1 MIVYPMT
8 RRESRIIRGLA
19 GLACVLGLSVLVALA
34 GFSWGCHSPGSQG
47 EARAS
52 PAAAMAAPEADP
64 QCSTIIRVPR
74 GSCIDCGFFV
84 VPLGQACGS
93 AAIGADLDG
102 NGCVDLRDFWLFQQ
116 AMGGPG

>member
-8 RRESRIIRGLA
+8 RTESRIIRGLA

-34 GFSWGCHSPGSQG
+34 GLSWGCHSPGSQS

-52 PAAAMAAPEADP
+52 PAAATPALEGDA

-74 GSCIDCGFFV
+74 DSCIDCGFFI
-84 VPLGQACGS
+84 VPLDQACGS

-102 NGCVDLRDFWLFQQ
+102 DGDVDLLDFAAFQR
-116 AMGGPG
+116 AMGGG